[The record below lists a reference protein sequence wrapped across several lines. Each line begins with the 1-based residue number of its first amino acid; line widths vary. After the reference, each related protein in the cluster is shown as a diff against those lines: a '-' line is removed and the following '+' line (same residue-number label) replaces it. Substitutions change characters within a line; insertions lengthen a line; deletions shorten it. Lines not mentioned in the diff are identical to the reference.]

1 MHVEIS
7 QMGRLYRSL
16 GSDQRA
22 VEAYA
27 VKFINTE
34 KKISFPVRRSA
45 DELFERN
52 LIQKK
57 NKITEYNYNK
67 NYRYQ
72 AQSANPLKG
81 AKNEYSRR

>member
-22 VEAYA
+22 IEAYA

-34 KKISFPVRRSA
+34 KKISFSVRRSA

-52 LIQKK
+52 LIQK
-57 NKITEYNYNK
+57 NKITEYK
-67 NYRYQ
+67 LQ
-72 AQSANPLKG
+72 KLHIP
-81 AKNEYSRR
+81 SRIGISPERRQK

>member
-57 NKITEYNYNK
+57 IKLLNIITTKITDTKHN
-67 NYRYQ
+67 R
-72 AQSANPLKG
+72 PIP
-81 AKNEYSRR
+81 